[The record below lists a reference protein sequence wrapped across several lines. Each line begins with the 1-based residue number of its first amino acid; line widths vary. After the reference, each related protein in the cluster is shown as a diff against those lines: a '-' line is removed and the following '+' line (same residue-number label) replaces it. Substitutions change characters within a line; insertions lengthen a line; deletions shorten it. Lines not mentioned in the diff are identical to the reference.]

1 MSVPIIHTFNNAIK
15 QSYLYNTHVL
25 KFIDNN
31 DSQQIINEKLF

>member
-1 MSVPIIHTFNNAIK
+1 MSILIIHSFNDAIK

-31 DSQQIINEKLF
+31 DSDNTINEDLF